1 MPGAG
6 FLLSFG
12 LEACIA
18 GLLINADGLSR
29 GFLGWPYYM
38 GFV

>member
-6 FLLSFG
+6 FLLNFG